1 MKRANLLIRKA
12 DRDGLAD
19 LGFCGDGRILVE
31 MIGLSGLL
39 VCSSPSTKRTP
50 VTIFGISSKPWSRR
64 QCFWA
69 PRPSLKTMGDLFR
82 YWQVPIHLRLL
93 RFLTATR
100 CLKSSDRPCA
110 FGADLLND
118 RIGSEIGQEQRG
130 DEHEAEDG
138 FDAI

>member
-1 MKRANLLIRKA
+1 MILKA
-12 DRDGLAD
+12 SDRSSALGGGL
-19 LGFCGDGRILVE
+19 G
-31 MIGLSGLL
+31 
-39 VCSSPSTKRTP
+39 
-50 VTIFGISSKPWSRR
+50 GISLENHFARR
-64 QCFWA
+64 TYIYRKFA
-69 PRPSLKTMGDLFR
+69 PEPLF
-82 YWQVPIHLRLL
+82 VPLLEFNHLRLL

-130 DEHEAEDG
+130 DEHGAEDG